1 MLQREGRLRPQATR
15 VGDTSH
21 IPESGRTLWLVPLPA
36 RRGRNVITGDDSIC
50 CTEMSQSQL
59 EKWEEAGH
67 SLMPR
72 FMLRETVA

>member
-21 IPESGRTLWLVPLPA
+21 IPESGGTLWLVPLPA